1 MLVYGIVLM
10 RSTSSTRLRYN
21 EKFMTSIYG
30 VEKMLAYPHE
40 KSDEIDT
47 MLKKFLVTKSL
58 NMIRR
63 YLDCGNTDSVIPKQ
77 YRYYIRKYK
86 TAYLKNS
93 YCWRDNSDNNDTL
106 RSFFNICS
114 YLSKTHCVQ

>member
-1 MLVYGIVLM
+1 ML
-10 RSTSSTRLRYN
+10 STSSTRLRYN

-63 YLDCGNTDSVIPKQ
+63 YLDCGNTDSVIDVYKRQ
-77 YRYYIRKYK
+77 ASGERGSIR
-86 TAYLKNS
+86 AQI
-93 YCWRDNSDNNDTL
+93 R
-106 RSFFNICS
+106 
-114 YLSKTHCVQ
+114 

>member
-1 MLVYGIVLM
+1 MKFA
-10 RSTSSTRLRYN
+10 RSLQILN
-21 EKFMTSIYG
+21 NSISVIG
-30 VEKMLAYPHE
+30 KKMLAYPHE

-86 TAYLKNS
+86 TAYLKTATAGETIRTIMILYVPFS
-93 YCWRDNSDNNDTL
+93 IYAAIYR
-106 RSFFNICS
+106 
-114 YLSKTHCVQ
+114 KTHCVQ